1 MKRFFSV
8 VFLMIIS
15 ANFLFSQVD
24 NNLRAKLYFQEAQKL
39 FNQNEFSASLDYL
52 TKAEKVLQ
60 ATNGR
65 ILNLKIKI
73 LYNTGKFIEA
83 ENALNLFISYYGNA
97 VSEELK
103 NETLSYFIRIEKA
116 AKAQRNREKE
126 RLDLLRKKEL
136 ARIARL
142 NKIKKEKI
150 EEEKK
155 FKILAKKL
163 EPDIKKRLQQLSQIN
178 YGKIYIFKPI
188 NNLTTSRNEVSY
200 FVAYNNKYIIFTIPD
215 KYALRRL
222 NKDRLSFSSVNA
234 KRFSSNVTNVK
245 VKTKHDGKK
254 WLSFRKS
261 VQYSNVFLGG
271 NGDEILWNGKQYSSF
286 KKNVYYYFYVQSLSA
301 DIKLKKTFDK
311 KYYNPYIETGTIIKT
326 VDYRLISNNEI
337 RSQLKRNGFINKP
350 GSTTNPN
357 LPAIKL
363 KSARFRK
370 MLFPEKKINYVLQD
384 KKVSGS
390 YIHNRRKY
398 TKPFLYFIPTQKTSH
413 YGTIQYYGGFYSS
426 NLANRLY
433 EINEDKKVNQIR
445 FGMLY
450 DSFNKGYGSGTIRY
464 FTNTSYKLPY
474 EILVQLSQLSE
485 KGPVK

>member
-8 VFLMIIS
+8 IFLMIIS
-15 ANFLFSQVD
+15 ANVLFCQVD

-39 FNQNEFSASLDYL
+39 FNQNEFKASLDYL
-52 TKAEKVLQ
+52 TKAEKTLQ

-103 NETLSYFIRIEKA
+103 NETLGYFIRIEKA

-126 RLDLLRKKEL
+126 RLNLLRKKEL

-142 NKIKKEKI
+142 NKIKKDKI

-155 FKILAKKL
+155 FRILAKKL
-163 EPDIKKRLQQLSQIN
+163 EPEIKKRLKQLSQIN
-178 YGKIYIFKPI
+178 YGKIYIFKPV

-215 KYALRRL
+215 KYALKRL
-222 NKDRLSFSSVNA
+222 DKDRLSFSSAHA

-245 VKTKHDGKK
+245 VKTRHHGKK

-271 NGDEILWNGKQYSSF
+271 NGDDILWNGKQYSSF
-286 KKNVYYYFYVQSLSA
+286 KRNVYYYFYVNSLSA

-326 VDYRLISNNEI
+326 VDYRLISNNDL
-337 RSQLKRNGFINKP
+337 RSKLKRSGFVNKP
-350 GSTTNPN
+350 GSAINPN
-357 LPAIKL
+357 LPVIKL
-363 KSARFRK
+363 KPAGFRK

-384 KKVSGS
+384 RKVSGS

-398 TKPFLYFIPTQKTSH
+398 TKSFLYYIPSQKTNH
-413 YGTIQYYGGFYSS
+413 YGTIQHYGSFYSS

-433 EINEDKKVNQIR
+433 EINEDKKINQFR

-464 FTNTSYKLPY
+464 FTNTNYNLPY
-474 EILVQLSQLSE
+474 ETLVKLSQISE
-485 KGPVK
+485 KNPID